1 MIDMEVKAEGVI
13 ESLFNQGFKEGFRE
27 GRKSILFEFL
37 QHCSKIELA
46 EFLGISL
53 SELNDMI
60 K

>member
-13 ESLFNQGFKEGFRE
+13 ESLFNQGFRE
-27 GRKSILFEFL
+27 GRKSILY
-37 QHCSKIELA
+37 ELLGNHSMVEVA